1 MNTYSTS
8 TGERFTQSQIDRKIT
23 EAKAKVLE
31 KQFDEH
37 GYNFCE
43 DCGHNGSGTRLD
55 CSHDISVKRC
65 KEEGRTEQAWNTGNI
80 VIRCRTCH
88 QKLDGLDLRFTN
100 I

>member
-8 TGERFTQSQIDRKIT
+8 TGERLTQSQIDANIRK
-23 EAKAKVLE
+23 AKAKALE
-31 KQFDEH
+31 NQYDQY

-43 DCGHNGSGTRLD
+43 QCGKNAVGTYLD

-65 KEEGRTEQAWNTGNI
+65 KEEGRSEQAWNVKNI

-88 QKLDGLDLRFTN
+88 QKHDKLNVQFTN
-100 I
+100 K